1 MKDTHETNLPAEETG
16 KLEETKAPEVTPEN
30 TAAEVETTET
40 PEEAT
45 ANAIGKLSKEEIL
58 EKLKITNR
66 FNNDENCLKEVESF
80 INQELN

>member
-40 PEEAT
+40 PDEAT
-45 ANAIGKLSKEEIL
+45 ANAISKLSKEEIL
-58 EKLKITNR
+58 EKLDKKYPDAKKKI
-66 FNNDENCLKEVESF
+66 FNAIIHKERYNLF
-80 INQELN
+80 D

>member
-40 PEEAT
+40 PDRKST
-45 ANAIGKLSKEEIL
+45 
-58 EKLKITNR
+58 R
-66 FNNDENCLKEVESF
+66 
-80 INQELN
+80 LNSSHSV